1 MEKQEI
7 LQCLRWLSNIEWYVM
22 KNGWISDDII
32 SEHFDYITNMLH
44 SLLK

>member
-22 KNGWISDDII
+22 KNGWMDQII
-32 SEHFDYITNMLH
+32 WDHFDYITDRLH

>member
-1 MEKQEI
+1 MEKDEI

-22 KNGWISDDII
+22 RNWWMEELI
-32 SEHFDYITNMLH
+32 SEHFDYITEKLH